1 LFSSMFAFLFSSWER
16 EKELF
21 LLVEVPA
28 EGAGTLQM
36 NRTSFFNVLSLSG
49 LFGHLKLSPPPPTL
63 CMKLM

>member
-1 LFSSMFAFLFSSWER
+1 
-16 EKELF
+16 LF